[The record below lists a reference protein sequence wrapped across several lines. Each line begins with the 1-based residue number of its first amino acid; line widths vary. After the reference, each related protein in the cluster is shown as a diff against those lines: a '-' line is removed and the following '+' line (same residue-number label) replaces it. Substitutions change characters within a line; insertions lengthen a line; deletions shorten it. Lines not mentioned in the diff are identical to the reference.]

1 MIEGR
6 NIFVSGQTG
15 SGKTFLVERA
25 IASSDRCL
33 VYLTKREE
41 CGYQGVYF
49 DGMAGERETM
59 LRWWGLA
66 NARARRF
73 RIVYRARDPWSFDEF
88 NEIAGLVYKCGNM
101 DFVCEELG
109 GYVSS
114 RIFQR
119 TDYGQEF
126 KSLLTA
132 GRTRGV
138 RCWLMSQRPK
148 GIPIEVRSEAREAYV
163 FHSQEPAD
171 LAYLSEWLGAEV
183 EQKMQQLQQYEH
195 VHWQQGG
202 AIEVAKCR
210 A

>member
-1 MIEGR
+1 MSDGR

-25 IASSDRCL
+25 IAGSSRCL

-41 CGYQGVYF
+41 CGYHGVYF
-49 DGMAGERETM
+49 DGLAGERETM
-59 LRWWGLA
+59 LRWWRLA
-66 NARARRF
+66 NARANRF
-73 RIVYRARDPWSFDEF
+73 RIVYRPRDPWSFEEF
-88 NEIAGLVYKCGNM
+88 NAIAGLVYRCGDM

-109 GYVSS
+109 GYVTSS
-114 RIFQR
+114 VFRK

-171 LAYLSEWLGAEV
+171 LAYLSDWLGIEV
-183 EQKMQQLQQYEH
+183 ELKMAQLAQYEH

-202 AIEVAKCR
+202 KIEVAR
-210 A
+210 WPA

>member
-1 MIEGR
+1 MTEGR

-15 SGKTFLVERA
+15 SGKTFLVERE
-25 IASSDRCL
+25 IASSPRCL

-41 CGYQGVYF
+41 CGYHGVYF
-49 DGMAGERETM
+49 DGLAGQRDLM
-59 LRWWGLA
+59 LRWWRLA
-66 NARARRF
+66 NVRANRF
-73 RIVYRARDPWSFDEF
+73 RIVYRPRDPWSFEEF
-88 NEIAGLVYKCGNM
+88 NAIAGLVYRCGRM

-109 GYVSS
+109 GYVAS

-132 GRTRGV
+132 GRTRGIN
-138 RCWLMSQRPK
+138 CWLMSQRPK
-148 GIPIEVRSEAREAYV
+148 GIPIEVRSEAREAFI

-171 LAYLSEWLGAEV
+171 VAYLSEWLGVEV
-183 EQKMQQLQQYEH
+183 ELKMGQLQQYEH

-202 AIEVAKCR
+202 RIEVARCP